1 MDEQQINE
9 NKTLSGDDIACP
21 NCGSHNVRCV
31 PYPKVEFGA
40 WFILWLVVAFGGY
53 MISVFITDRGHRVLE
68 HFTGYPAQ
76 AEQAGETVHSDAV
89 HHLQRELRCGA
100 RFAYER
106 GAAVNDAGLSHQHI
120 RLDAKTESIC
130 KRKSSRAVLRALHCR
145 YPYRFDCHKL
155 RGDDRKRICDGAGR
169 RGYDLR
175 LLSGGQ
181 RLHR

>member
-21 NCGSHNVRCV
+21 NCGNHNVRCV

-53 MISVFITDRGHRVLE
+53 MISVFITIAGIVFWSIALVIRLKQNKLAKQYIRMQCITCGESFDVARGSL
-68 HFTGYPAQ
+68 TKG
-76 AEQAGETVHSDAV
+76 
-89 HHLQRELRCGA
+89 
-100 RFAYER
+100 
-106 GAAVNDAGLSHQHI
+106 GAAVNDAGLSHRHI

-145 YPYRFDCHKL
+145 YPHRFDCHKL

-181 RLHR
+181 QLHR